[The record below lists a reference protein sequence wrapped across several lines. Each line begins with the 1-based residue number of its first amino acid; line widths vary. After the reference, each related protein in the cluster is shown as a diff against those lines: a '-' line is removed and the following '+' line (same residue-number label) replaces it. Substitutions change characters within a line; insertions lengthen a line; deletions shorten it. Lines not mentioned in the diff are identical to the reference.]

1 MSHFSSS
8 GDLSVWYLEFFKFT
22 LPKHMPPMSMMLNG
36 YFGYD
41 SIRYIEKIPDN
52 CKDDLKIPDIK

>member
-1 MSHFSSS
+1 
-8 GDLSVWYLEFFKFT
+8 
-22 LPKHMPPMSMMLNG
+22 MPPMSMMLNG

-52 CKDDLKIPDIK
+52 CNDDLKCSDIKLIRPSKIVIFDNLKINFFIYL